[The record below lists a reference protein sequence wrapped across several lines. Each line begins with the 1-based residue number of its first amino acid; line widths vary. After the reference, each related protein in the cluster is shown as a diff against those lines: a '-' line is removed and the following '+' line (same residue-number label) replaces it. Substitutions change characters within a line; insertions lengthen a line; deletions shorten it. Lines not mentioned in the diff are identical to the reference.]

1 MRGVFR
7 HYLEAP
13 ENAIDVVGTG
23 GDGSGTFNISTG
35 ASLVVAASG
44 VPVAKHGNRALSS
57 KSGAADTLSELGVKN
72 DADFELVKKSIWE
85 ANIGFL
91 MAPRHHSAMRHVA
104 GSRVELGTRTIFNL
118 LGPICNPSKVKRQ
131 LTGVYSKE
139 WVIPIAET
147 LIQLGCERAWVM
159 HGSDGTDELTTTG
172 TTYVSEMKDG
182 KITNFEVNPEDA
194 GLPIS
199 KIEHLKGG
207 DPSYN
212 AKAIQS
218 LLDGEHSA
226 YRDIVIYN
234 AAAALLIADKAE
246 DLMEGAKLAAE
257 AIDNGN
263 AKSTLEALV
272 KITNSRQVGS

>member
-1 MRGVFR
+1 
-7 HYLEAP
+7 
-13 ENAIDVVGTG
+13 
-23 GDGSGTFNISTG
+23 
-35 ASLVVAASG
+35 
-44 VPVAKHGNRALSS
+44 
-57 KSGAADTLSELGVKN
+57 
-72 DADFELVKKSIWE
+72 
-85 ANIGFL
+85 
-91 MAPRHHSAMRHVA
+91 
-104 GSRVELGTRTIFNL
+104 
-118 LGPICNPSKVKRQ
+118 
-131 LTGVYSKE
+131 
-139 WVIPIAET
+139 
-147 LIQLGCERAWVM
+147 M

>member
-1 MRGVFR
+1 MTNMKPFIAKVSEGASLTVTESERAFSVIMSGDATPSQIGGFLMALRVRGETVDEITGAARAMRAKA
-7 HYLEAP
+7 HYIEAP

-131 LTGVYSKE
+131 LTGVYSK
-139 WVIPIAET
+139 
-147 LIQLGCERAWVM
+147 
-159 HGSDGTDELTTTG
+159 
-172 TTYVSEMKDG
+172 
-182 KITNFEVNPEDA
+182 
-194 GLPIS
+194 
-199 KIEHLKGG
+199 
-207 DPSYN
+207 
-212 AKAIQS
+212 
-218 LLDGEHSA
+218 
-226 YRDIVIYN
+226 
-234 AAAALLIADKAE
+234 
-246 DLMEGAKLAAE
+246 
-257 AIDNGN
+257 NG
-263 AKSTLEALV
+263 
-272 KITNSRQVGS
+272 